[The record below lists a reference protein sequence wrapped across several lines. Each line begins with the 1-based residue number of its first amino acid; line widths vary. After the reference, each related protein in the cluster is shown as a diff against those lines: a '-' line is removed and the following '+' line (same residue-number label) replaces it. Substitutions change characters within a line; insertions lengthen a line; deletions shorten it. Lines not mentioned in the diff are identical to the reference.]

1 MAWSDRALAETG
13 EDNLLGKGIFGY
25 GVHAG
30 AIFASSN
37 GFAFLGQLDK
47 ARRLHADGHGHFLF
61 YCRLYPWDH
70 APGWLLHREA
80 GGYSARF
87 DGRPYDPTD
96 VYSGLIC
103 APDRDGWEA
112 VRAALLE

>member
-1 MAWSDRALAETG
+1 MLCNRDSRKFRLT
-13 EDNLLGKGIFGY
+13 
-25 GVHAG
+25 HAYRMT
-30 AIFASSN
+30 AA
-37 GFAFLGQLDK
+37 
-47 ARRLHADGHGHFLF
+47 GHVHFLF
-61 YCRLYPWDH
+61 SYRLYPGDH

-87 DGRPYDPTD
+87 DGKPQDPTD

-112 VRAALLE
+112 VRKALFEQGGGSEAVI